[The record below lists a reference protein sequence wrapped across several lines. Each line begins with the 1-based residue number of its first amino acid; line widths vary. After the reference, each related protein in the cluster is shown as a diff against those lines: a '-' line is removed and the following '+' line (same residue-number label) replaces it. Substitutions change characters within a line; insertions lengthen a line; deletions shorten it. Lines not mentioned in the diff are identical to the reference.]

1 MGYAPPSAI
10 AFPKISNSVP
20 PSNALQFQGT
30 GIADNLLTKCDRMI
44 KEICMEMKR
53 LSMTVAGAAFTA
65 LLTVA
70 VAPVQAAPLDFNF
83 TTESGA
89 TGSFTLDTDIAPA
102 PELRQLGARF
112 RGILYPNAVSNFSF
126 LSPQLNVSG
135 GTADYQVA
143 PELSS
148 DILAPVFGFPF
159 TGVLSGAAYPSGCS
173 SGTTY
178 TCRISAGI
186 IYNGNLLE
194 LPKLSDDPNS
204 YPSGS
209 FITLYDPT
217 TAAPLSTDRITNLQV
232 VRKQPIPESDS
243 SLGILA
249 FGIAG
254 VGLLLKR
261 NSDRKK
267 LLAI

>member
-1 MGYAPPSAI
+1 M
-10 AFPKISNSVP
+10 
-20 PSNALQFQGT
+20 Q
-30 GIADNLLTKCDRMI
+30 
-44 KEICMEMKR
+44 MKR
-53 LSMTVAGAAFTA
+53 LCMAIVGAAFIA
-65 LLTVA
+65 LGNGAT
-70 VAPVQAAPLDFNF
+70 APVQAAPLDFNF
-83 TTESGA
+83 ITESGA
-89 TGSFTLDTDIAPA
+89 TGSFTLDTDTAPA
-102 PELRQLGARF
+102 PELGQFGAGF

-204 YPSGS
+204 YPNGS
-209 FITLYDPT
+209 FVTLYDPT

-232 VRKQPIPESDS
+232 VRKQPVPESGS
-243 SLGILA
+243 SLSLLA

-267 LLAI
+267 PLAI